1 MSDSEE
7 MPRLNLETRRR
18 VIILKQAGFS
28 FAEIKKRLGEE
39 DIPISL
45 QALHNLVNRGVG
57 SYFGLVRQV
66 SVYGN
71 TTIVCEAHCMRS
83 MPKLGGSGG
92 MPPRKILKNRY

>member
-1 MSDSEE
+1 M
-7 MPRLNLETRRR
+7 LVVKL
-18 VIILKQAGFS
+18 
-28 FAEIKKRLGEE
+28 IKE
-39 DIPISL
+39 DWPIV
-45 QALHNLVNRGVG
+45 LHRGVG

-92 MPPRKILKNRY
+92 MPPQENFEK